1 MRGLRRKSKTG
12 ILFGLYTMFL
22 IGANIFE
29 IGAYTFPFKKVK
41 IVGISLK
48 KKKMMYVPHWNHG
61 PAMMCSSSKKPSISW
76 HFDTVFALPT
86 QFLLQS

>member
-1 MRGLRRKSKTG
+1 MALSLLAPMRGLRRKSKTG

-48 KKKMMYVPHWNHG
+48 KKKNDVCATLEPWSCN
-61 PAMMCSSSKKPSISW
+61 
-76 HFDTVFALPT
+76 DV
-86 QFLLQS
+86 QQQ

>member
-1 MRGLRRKSKTG
+1 MALSLLAPMRGLRRKSKTG

-48 KKKMMYVPHWNHG
+48 KKNDVCATLEPWSCN
-61 PAMMCSSSKKPSISW
+61 
-76 HFDTVFALPT
+76 DV
-86 QFLLQS
+86 QQQ